1 MEKEKVSGGRKL
13 VLSVTLADCDVQTFR
28 CGGAGGQHRD
38 KTSNGVR
45 IVHRE
50 SGAVGQA
57 TDDRSQIRNKRN
69 AFVRMTET
77 TEFKVWLRRKLGHD
91 ALDEVSAAEMS
102 RRAGARVE
110 MDLRDDNILVEVRR
124 GGIWCAE

>member
-1 MEKEKVSGGRKL
+1 MGKSGSPENRKL
-13 VLSVTLADCDVQTFR
+13 VLSITLADCDVQTFR

-57 TDDRSQIRNKRN
+57 TDDRSQTRNKRA
-69 AFVRMTET
+69 AFIRMTET
-77 TEFKVWLRRKLGHD
+77 QTFKVWLRRKLGHD
-91 ALDEVSAAEMS
+91 ALDEAELN
-102 RRAGARVE
+102 RRVNQRVE
-110 MDLRDDNILVEVRR
+110 SDLADDNVLVEVFVDGRWQQR
-124 GGIWCAE
+124 HSG

>member
-1 MEKEKVSGGRKL
+1 MEKGKKDRKL

-45 IVHRE
+45 IVHRD

-57 TDDRSQIRNKRN
+57 TDDRSQLKNKRN
-69 AFVRMTET
+69 AFIRMTET
-77 TEFKVWLRRKLGHD
+77 QTFKVWLRRKCGHD
-91 ALDEVSAAEMS
+91 ALDAAELN
-102 RRAGARVE
+102 RRVDLAVE
-110 MDLRDDNILVEVRR
+110 RDMAEDNIIVEVMVDGKWERE
-124 GGIWCAE
+124 GGMGR

>member
-1 MEKEKVSGGRKL
+1 MDKTGRKR

-45 IVHRE
+45 IVHRD
-50 SGAVGQA
+50 SGAIGQS
-57 TDDRSQIRNKRN
+57 TEDRSQLKNKRT

-77 TEFKVWLRRKLGHD
+77 PTFKVWLRRKLGHD
-91 ALDEVSAAEMS
+91 ALDEAELNRKVSQ
-102 RRAGARVE
+102 RVE
-110 MDLRDDNILVEVRR
+110 ADLRDDNIQVEVFQDGRWQR
-124 GGIWCAE
+124 DGAGS